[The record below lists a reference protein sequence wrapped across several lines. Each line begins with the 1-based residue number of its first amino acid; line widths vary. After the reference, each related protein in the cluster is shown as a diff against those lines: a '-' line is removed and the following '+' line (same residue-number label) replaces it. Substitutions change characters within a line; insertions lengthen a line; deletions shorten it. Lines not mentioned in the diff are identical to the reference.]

1 MKDMLL
7 EIMYVLCGLVAIIT
21 AIYVVNDKA
30 HPSSK
35 VTAIFWTLLGIVFIF
50 GKYIPG
56 TVSGII
62 LVVMALL
69 ASTKKVT
76 FGSLKNSDEAFRQEK
91 AKSIQ
96 NKLFVPALAI
106 GVVAFLVAQFV
117 PALGALV
124 GLGIAAFVATILGV
138 VFTRASVSELTYD
151 SSRLL
156 QQVGPSSILPQLL
169 AALGA
174 LFTSAGVGEVIS
186 GGIGSVI
193 TDDSKLIAVIAYC
206 AGMTIFTMI
215 MGNAFAAFAVITAGI
230 GVPFVMAQGAD
241 PAIAGALALT
251 AGYCGTLLTPMA
263 ANFNIV
269 PAAVLETK
277 NPYRVIIAQ
286 VPIALSLWITHV
298 ALMYFLA
305 FK

>member
-1 MKDMLL
+1 M
-7 EIMYVLCGLVAIIT
+7 
-21 AIYVVNDKA
+21 
-30 HPSSK
+30 
-35 VTAIFWTLLGIVFIF
+35 FI
-50 GKYIPG
+50 
-56 TVSGII
+56 
-62 LVVMALL
+62 
-69 ASTKKVT
+69 
-76 FGSLKNSDEAFRQEK
+76 
-91 AKSIQ
+91 
-96 NKLFVPALAI
+96 PALAI

-124 GLGIAAFVATILGV
+124 GLGVAALIATVLGIAYTKAS
-138 VFTRASVSELTYD
+138 FTELNYD
-151 SSRLL
+151 GSRLL

-174 LFTSAGVGEVIS
+174 LFTAAGVGEVIS
-186 GGIGSVI
+186 GGIGGII
-193 TDDSKLIAVIAYC
+193 TDNSRLMAVIAYC
-206 AGMTIFTMI
+206 GGMAIFTMI

-230 GVPFVMAQGAD
+230 GVPFVISMGAN

-286 VPIALSLWITHV
+286 VPIALALWVTHV

-305 FK
+305 F